1 MRYLSPMNATI
12 RPATH
17 DDLLGILAIL
27 NHNILTSTAI
37 YSYTPWSIGQ
47 LEEWSATKQ
56 RDTMPVL
63 VAVEGTKVLGY
74 GTYGM
79 FRPKEGYRFCVEH
92 SIYIDEAAQGQGI
105 GSAMMRALIASA
117 IRQGLHTM
125 IAGIDA
131 SNAESIA
138 FHRRFGFAEVGL
150 LKEVGFKFD
159 RWLDLQF
166 MQLTLPAQ
174 ETII

>member
-1 MRYLSPMNATI
+1 MKSQIRLATSE
-12 RPATH
+12 
-17 DDLLGILAIL
+17 DLPGILVIL

-37 YSYTPWSIGQ
+37 YSYTPWSMLQ
-47 LEEWSATKQ
+47 LEQWFAAKQ
-56 RDTMPVL
+56 HDAMPLL
-63 VAVEGTKVLGY
+63 VASDGERVLGY

-92 SIYIDEAAQGQGI
+92 SIYIGATLQGQGI
-105 GSAMMRALIASA
+105 GSTMMRALIDSA
-117 IRQGLHTM
+117 RHQGLHTM

-131 SNAESIA
+131 SNMESIA
-138 FHRRFGFAEVGL
+138 FHRKFGFAEVGL

-166 MQLTLPAQ
+166 MQLTL
-174 ETII
+174 

>member
-1 MRYLSPMNATI
+1 MNATI
-12 RPATH
+12 RPATTQ
-17 DDLLGILAIL
+17 DLSGILTIL

-37 YSYTPWSIGQ
+37 YSYSPWNMHQ
-47 LEEWSATKQ
+47 LEQWFAAKQ
-56 RDTMPVL
+56 HDQMPVL
-63 VAVEGTKVLGY
+63 VAVMGEQVLGY

-92 SIYIDEAAQGQGI
+92 SIYINEAAQGQGI
-105 GSAMMRALIASA
+105 GSAMMRALIDTA

-131 SNAESIA
+131 ANAESIA
-138 FHRRFGFAEVGL
+138 FHRKFNFTEVGL

-166 MQLTLPAQ
+166 MQLKLT
-174 ETII
+174 ES